1 MEAGDVLGKLLGLHP
16 IHRTH
21 GNAVINHTL
30 CVLMV
35 DISIPQKPRFLPL
48 FGSLLMSG
56 ALHQSRF
63 KCVVCKDRLSV
74 QEKLSFDCWCKG
86 TTILSW
92 KQIFGLQIFEGY
104 S

>member
-1 MEAGDVLGKLLGLHP
+1 MGAGDVLGKLLGLHP

-35 DISIPQKPRFLPL
+35 DISIPQKPRFLPF

-56 ALHQSRF
+56 A
-63 KCVVCKDRLSV
+63 
-74 QEKLSFDCWCKG
+74 
-86 TTILSW
+86 
-92 KQIFGLQIFEGY
+92 
-104 S
+104 